1 MLDKENIRQ
10 WLIDRGFKGEGNPPD
25 LSDEIRV
32 SLSESYIQLYQKI
45 TGKGFKGEVADV
57 TDRISKNLTNS
68 GFDFS

>member
-10 WLIDRGFKGEGNPPD
+10 WLIDRGFKGEGSPPD

-45 TGKGFKGEVADV
+45 TGNEFQGEVAEV